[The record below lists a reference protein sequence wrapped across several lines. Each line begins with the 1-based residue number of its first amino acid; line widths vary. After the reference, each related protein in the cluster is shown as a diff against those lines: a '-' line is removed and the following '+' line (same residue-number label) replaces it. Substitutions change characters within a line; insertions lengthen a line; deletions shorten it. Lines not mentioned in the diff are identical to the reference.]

1 MPRGTPSFF
10 RVLSGRKLMSQCIWA
25 RGLAVVAL
33 ALVALLALPAAAYDG
48 PVKKEVFTMPTY
60 TTVNGKTI
68 KNVRVGYE
76 SYGTLNAAKDNVI
89 LICHFFSGTS
99 HAAGKYK
106 PEDAAPGYWD
116 AIIGAGKAIDT
127 DKYFVIS
134 SDTLVNINTKDPN
147 VTTTGP
153 ATINPDT
160 GKPYGMSFPTVSF
173 RDFVNVQKALL
184 DSLGIKKLVAVA
196 GASGGGIQAV
206 EWAAAYPDMVERVI
220 AVIAPGLEINAYGV
234 EMLNMWST
242 PIMVDPKWNNG
253 DYYSRD
259 EPMEGVAQSLKLVTL
274 STLGYGGTDNRFGR
288 KWAAPDKDPGA
299 AFGNL
304 YAIEDGLYKAGVGRA
319 KTVDANHFLYT
330 VKANQLFSVAADV
343 KRIKAKFLFVPA
355 KSDLVFPPWMARS
368 AADALRAQSNVAEV
382 FEIDGDG
389 GHLDGLFQISK
400 AATAI
405 RDFLSR

>member
-1 MPRGTPSFF
+1 
-10 RVLSGRKLMSQCIWA
+10 MSQCISA
-25 RGLAVVAL
+25 RGLAVVVLAL
-33 ALVALLALPAAAYDG
+33 AACLALPATAYDG
-48 PVKKEVFTMPTY
+48 PVKKEVFTMPAY

-89 LICHFFSGTS
+89 LICHFFTGTS

-134 SDTLVNINTKDPN
+134 SDTLLNVNTKDPN

-153 ATINPDT
+153 STINPDT
-160 GKPYGMSFPTVSF
+160 GKPYGLTFPVVSF

-196 GASGGGIQAV
+196 GASGGAIQAT

-220 AVIAPGLEINAYGV
+220 AVIAPGLEIDGYGV
-234 EMLNMWST
+234 GMLNLWSM
-242 PIMVDPKWNNG
+242 PITLDPKWNGG
-253 DYYSRD
+253 DYYGRE
-259 EPMEGVAQSLKLVTL
+259 EPTEGVAQALKLLSLTL
-274 STLGYGGTDNRFGR
+274 ASDGGMEKRFGR
-288 KWAAPDKDPGA
+288 KWAAPDKDPSV

-304 YAIEDGLYKAGVGRA
+304 YAIEDGLYKAGAARA
-319 KTVDANHFLYT
+319 KTVDANHFLYLVRT
-330 VKANQLFSVAADV
+330 NQLFSVTADA
-343 KRIKAKFLFVPA
+343 KKIKAKFLFVPA
-355 KSDLVFPPWMARS
+355 KSDPLFPPWMARR
-368 AADALRAQSNVAEV
+368 ATETLRAQGNVVEV
-382 FEIDGDG
+382 FELEGDG
-389 GHLDGLFQISK
+389 GHYDGFFQVSQ
-400 AATAI
+400 ASAAI

>member
-1 MPRGTPSFF
+1 
-10 RVLSGRKLMSQCIWA
+10 MSQCIRA
-25 RGLAVVAL
+25 RGLAMVVL
-33 ALVALLALPAAAYDG
+33 AFVASLALPAAGYDG
-48 PVKKEVFTMPTY
+48 AVKKEVFTMPAY

-89 LICHFFSGTS
+89 LICHYFTGTS

-134 SDTLVNINTKDPN
+134 SDTLLNVNTKDPN

-153 ATINPDT
+153 STINPDT
-160 GKPYGMSFPTVSF
+160 GKAYGLTFPVVSF

-196 GASGGGIQAV
+196 GASGGGIQAT

-220 AVIAPGLEINAYGV
+220 AAIAPGLEIDSYGV
-234 EMLNMWST
+234 GMLNLWAM
-242 PIMVDPKWNNG
+242 PITMDPKWNSG
-253 DYYSRD
+253 DYYGRE
-259 EPMEGVAQSLKLVTL
+259 EPTEGVAQALKLLALTL
-274 STLGYGGTDNRFGR
+274 ASDSGTEKRFGR
-288 KWAAPDKDPGA
+288 KWAAPDKDPGVA
-299 AFGNL
+299 LGNL
-304 YAIEDGLYKAGVGRA
+304 YAIEDGLYKAGAARA
-319 KTVDANHFLYT
+319 KTVDANHFLYL
-330 VKANQLFSVAADV
+330 VKTNQLFSVTAEA

-355 KSDLVFPPWMARS
+355 KSDPLFPPWMARR
-368 AADALRAQSNVAEV
+368 ATETLRAQGNVAEM

-389 GHLDGLFQISK
+389 GHYDGLFQISQ
-400 AATAI
+400 ASAAI
-405 RDFLSR
+405 RDFLNR